1 MLISNYVF
9 FTLLYIYIYIRVFNE
24 SDIFYVNIFDGVEV
38 FNNNNNF
45 FSLSLFQTYW
55 IEEEG
60 VIL

>member
-1 MLISNYVF
+1 MCF
-9 FTLLYIYIYIRVFNE
+9 LLFYINIYIRVFNE

>member
-1 MLISNYVF
+1 MCF
-9 FTLLYIYIYIRVFNE
+9 LLFYIYIYIRVFNE

-45 FSLSLFQTYW
+45 FFLSLFQTYW